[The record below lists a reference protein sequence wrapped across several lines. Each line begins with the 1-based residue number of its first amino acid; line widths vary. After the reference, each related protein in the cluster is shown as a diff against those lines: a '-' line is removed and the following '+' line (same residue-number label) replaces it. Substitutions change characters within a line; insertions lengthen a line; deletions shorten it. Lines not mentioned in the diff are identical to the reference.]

1 MSRLLTFDNGGLI
14 EGTCD
19 YAHEDPIATGVAG
32 PTPYKVRVGDDGAKR
47 FRRVYAKGPM
57 GFNWGS
63 TLRPLWYGS
72 TWVNLR
78 GSRHYVDIS
87 DIQRYLV

>member
-1 MSRLLTFDNGGLI
+1 MSRLLTFDNGGLV

-19 YAHEDPIATGVAG
+19 YAHEDPMVTGVAG
-32 PTPYKVRVGDDGAKR
+32 PTPYKVRVEDDGAKR

-57 GFNWGS
+57 GFN
-63 TLRPLWYGS
+63 YGS